1 MKAIVHTQYGAPEEV
16 LKLRD
21 VDRPVP
27 NDGEVLVGVC
37 AASINGGDPNVVRG
51 LPYAIRVMG
60 FGLVTPKNKVLGDD
74 IAGVVEAVGRNA
86 TQFQR
91 GDEVF
96 GFCSGGFAEYVSTPK
111 DWLTPKPAN
120 LTFEQAA
127 AVPSSGVAAL
137 QGLRDQGRLRPGQT
151 VLINGASGG
160 VGTFAIQIAKVLGGE
175 VSAVCSTKNI
185 ERAQLLGADHVID
198 YTRESFTRTGK
209 RYDLILDVAL
219 SQPLTDCRRALT
231 THGTYVLIGGG
242 PHGGLL
248 GSLPRYVTTRARS
261 RFVSQTM
268 RAFFATRAQA
278 DLCRVRELIEAGE
291 VTPVIDKTF
300 PLDQSARAVSYVDE
314 GHARGKVVITV

>member
-1 MKAIVHTQYGAPEEV
+1 MKAIVHTQYGAPEKV

-86 TQFQR
+86 TQFQP

-96 GFCSGGFAEYVSTPK
+96 GFCSGGFAEYVSTTK
-111 DWLTPKPAN
+111 DWLTPKPTN

-160 VGTFAIQIAKVLGGE
+160 VGTFAIQIAKALGGE
-175 VSAVCSTKNI
+175 VTAVCSTKNI

-198 YTRESFTRTGK
+198 YTRESFTKTGK

-242 PHGGLL
+242 PHSGLL
-248 GSLPRYVTTRARS
+248 GSLPRYLKTRARS

-268 RAFFATRAQA
+268 SAFFATRAQA
-278 DLCRVRELIEAGE
+278 DLNRVKELIEAGE

-300 PLDQSARAVSYVDE
+300 PLDQSARGVSYVDE